1 MTTTNNAATNYL
13 ELKLLQHVFTS
24 TAYTSPKSNLYLAL
38 ATAVDSSAAN
48 EGSFTEA
55 NFGSYARVKINGE
68 NTTQPYWVVANN
80 SGTVTAKNNG
90 EVSFPAS
97 SSGTNTITHVVLTDN
112 GTIGQGNALF
122 IGDVTDRTILTG
134 DIFRINDANL
144 TIELK

>member
-1 MTTTNNAATNYL
+1 MTTTPNAATNYL

-38 ATAVDSSAAN
+38 ATAVSDAEA
-48 EGSFTEA
+48 GTFTEA

-80 SGTVTAKNNG
+80 GGTVTAKNNG

-144 TIELK
+144 TIEIK

>member
-1 MTTTNNAATNYL
+1 MTTTTNAASNYL
-13 ELKLLQHVFTS
+13 ELKLLQHIFTTS
-24 TAYTSPKSNLYLAL
+24 GYTSPNASLYLAL
-38 ATAVDSSAAN
+38 ATAVSDAEA
-48 EGSFTEA
+48 GSFTEA

>member
-1 MTTTNNAATNYL
+1 MI
-13 ELKLLQHVFTS
+13 
-24 TAYTSPKSNLYLAL
+24 AL

>member
-1 MTTTNNAATNYL
+1 MTTTPDAATNYL

-24 TAYTSPKSNLYLAL
+24 TAYTSPKSTLYLAL
-38 ATAVDSSAAN
+38 ATAVSDAEA
-48 EGSFTEA
+48 GSFTEA

-68 NTTQPYWVVANN
+68 NTTQPYWTVANAG
-80 SGTVTAKNNG
+80 GTVTAKNNG
-90 EVSFPAS
+90 EVSFNAS